1 MRSALVNENADMV
14 SVDSRYVMKITGDD
28 AIGKAQLDNF
38 IAEDSRYPVIVTT
51 SELMTTGIDCKT
63 CKFIVIDKNIESSL
77 EFKQII
83 GRGTRIKEEYGKMY
97 FTILDFRGAT
107 KQFAKDD
114 FWAVPEQ
121 EDDFHPGE
129 PIPSVDEEK
138 KEDAENLNHLLTQFK
153 KQRINGVDVTILSER
168 VQYYDQDGKLTTESI
183 IDYSKRNI
191 RNEYATLNNFL
202 KVWNSDRKK
211 QAIVD
216 ELAERG
222 VLLDELRQE
231 IGNNDLDDFDL
242 ICHIAF
248 DKKPLTRTERVNNVK
263 KRDYLNKYEGVA
275 REVLLALLDKYQD
288 GNIRDLTDSKILEID
303 PFRKIGR
310 KKMWKPLAVSMLF

>member
-1 MRSALVNENADMV
+1 
-14 SVDSRYVMKITGDD
+14 
-28 AIGKAQLDNF
+28 
-38 IAEDSRYPVIVTT
+38 
-51 SELMTTGIDCKT
+51 
-63 CKFIVIDKNIESSL
+63 
-77 EFKQII
+77 
-83 GRGTRIKEEYGKMY
+83 MY

-121 EDDFHPGE
+121 EDDFDPGSQVSSDNE
-129 PIPSVDEEK
+129 GKDNDSETDPSPVP
-138 KEDAENLNHLLTQFK
+138 LR
-153 KQRINGVDVTILSER
+153 KQRINGVDVTIISER
-168 VQYYDQDGKLTTESI
+168 VQYYDQNGKLTTESI

-191 RNEYATLNNFL
+191 RNEYATLGNFL

-222 VLLDELRQE
+222 VFLDELRQE

-248 DKKPLTRTERVNNVK
+248 DKKPLTRAERVNNVR
-263 KRDYLNKYEGVA
+263 KRDYLNKYEGIA
-275 REVLLALLDKYQD
+275 REVLSALLDKYRN

-303 PFRKIGR
+303 PFRKIGKR
-310 KKMWKPLAVSMLF
+310 KITEAFGGKYAFLAATKDLQGEIYRCAP